1 MVEAVVF
8 DLFETLVT
16 ESGVRPVR
24 ASSLGEALGLEPEAF
39 RAEWKARRPRVVL
52 GRLAFTDAL
61 TEISRTLNGGV
72 DGAAIR
78 EVREQR
84 VREKARVFAEV
95 DRHVAD
101 MIRALRAEGVR
112 LAVVSNCFAEDVQ
125 AWSAW
130 ALAQAFQCVVFSWEA
145 GLAKP
150 DARVYTTVT
159 RRLAVQAGAS
169 VFISE
174 GGTASWPVP
183 SGRSTRVS
191 CRLVRTT
198 TASTWVG
205 GRRGNRLEDLSRCG
219 HTCNSGLTSVC
230 RRRPRVLDGPSSLL
244 ARNRVLT
251 KERPHLPRGVDAAA
265 RGAGKPF
272 RHRLATR
279 PRMAASLDR
288 VEQHVRLVHT
298 ARKTSDE

>member
-169 VFISE
+169 VFISD
-174 GGTASWPVP
+174 GGDGELAGAERAGLRAFRADWFVQQRPQPGS
-183 SGRSTRVS
+183 
-191 CRLVRTT
+191 
-198 TASTWVG
+198 VG
-205 GRRGNRLEDLSRCG
+205 
-219 HTCNSGLTSVC
+219 
-230 RRRPRVLDGPSSLL
+230 
-244 ARNRVLT
+244 
-251 KERPHLPRGVDAAA
+251 DAAI
-265 RGAGKPF
+265 GLKTCQDVVT
-272 RHRLATR
+272 LAT
-279 PRMAASLDR
+279 AG
-288 VEQHVRLVHT
+288 
-298 ARKTSDE
+298 